1 MIRER
6 VEVVRA
12 IESAERVEVEVSHE
26 LHYSTWPG
34 RMPAGSSG
42 RGLLGTLA
50 VDLAELIEDFAPGDR
65 RFGTLDWSDLQVR
78 RIRDAADTDFDAA
91 YERLW
96 AEFGAL
102 GEMERRAVICD
113 RLEWDP
119 AQPLAGAALAY
130 ELLVLR
136 RGGAVAA
143 LRDHTAVV
151 RVGADGRPLAVPIV
165 VHLSHA
171 LVEPAHRGT
180 GLVAWLRAL
189 PLQTARRCAQAA
201 GCAPNTPVVLVAEM
215 EMRDVVEPGRP
226 EAPGPAGHEARM
238 ARLRSYERAGFRMVD
253 PVAAPY
259 AQPDFRPPE
268 ALVGAA
274 PRSVPLGLVVRRVGR
289 ESETTMPASE
299 LRAVIDAIYA
309 VYGVH
314 VPGAALEPLRAA
326 AAVWTGRPAPF
337 RLLPPT
343 S

>member
-1 MIRER
+1 MD
-6 VEVVRA
+6 V
-12 IESAERVEVEVSHE
+12 
-26 LHYSTWPG
+26 G
-34 RMPAGSSG
+34 
-42 RGLLGTLA
+42 
-50 VDLAELIEDFAPGDR
+50 ELILDFAPGDV
-65 RFGTLDWSDLQVR
+65 RFAKLDWSDLQVR
-78 RIRDAADTDFDAA
+78 RVRDAADADFDAA
-91 YERLW
+91 YQRLW

-113 RLEWDP
+113 RLTWDP
-119 AQPLAGAALAY
+119 ARPVAGAALAY

-151 RVGADGRPLAVPIV
+151 RVGEDGRPLVGPIV

-180 GLVAWLRAL
+180 GLVAWLRSL
-189 PLQTARRCAQAA
+189 PLQTARRCAQVA
-201 GCAPNTPVVLVAEM
+201 GCAPGTPVVLVAEM
-215 EMRDVVEPGRP
+215 EMRDVVVPGRP

-238 ARLRSYERAGFRMVD
+238 ARLRSYERAGFLLVD

-268 ALVGAA
+268 LLAGDA
-274 PRSVPLGLVVRRVGR
+274 PHPVALGLVVRRVGR
-289 ESETTMPASE
+289 ESETTMPAAE
-299 LRAVIDAIYA
+299 LRAVVDAIYA

-314 VPGAALEPLRAA
+314 VPAPALEPLRAA
-326 AAVWTGRPAPF
+326 AAQWTGRPAPF

-343 S
+343 A